1 MICIIQETIHLFN
14 CKIYVNSQ
22 CKHLS
27 ELFCSQSFTSSPV
40 AQHPRHND
48 INMICNMFFSRWWD
62 RNFRQVSG
70 QSGSPYQRK
79 RLSYLPCW
87 WLSWQ
92 SLVWERHGNLDQW
105 ETTWWNIILTD
116 PWGSMLEN
124 WIVNKGT
131 HKKLEIYL
139 NLWSPFLNIALG
151 EERSYR

>member
-1 MICIIQETIHLFN
+1 MICIIQETIRLFN
-14 CKIYVNSQ
+14 SKNFYFILCKFLTLNVNI
-22 CKHLS
+22 CLS
-27 ELFCSQSFTSSPV
+27 SSAPSHS
-40 AQHPRHND
+40 HPHQLPNTPDSND

-116 PWGSMLEN
+116 PWGCLKIELLIREHTKN
-124 WIVNKGT
+124 
-131 HKKLEIYL
+131 
-139 NLWSPFLNIALG
+139 
-151 EERSYR
+151 